1 MVPTTSR
8 ARHRGLRILVAAI
21 IGAVLLGTACSA
33 WLLRDPL
40 PRIMERRGAL
50 SNASADVGPA
60 EDGHINEVVRLEG
73 TSGLKVQ
80 LMLRRPVDTAAA
92 VRRRPVFMI
101 LGGYRTGDRAATL
114 IPNTHG
120 NVVAALAYPYE
131 GDLGMKGLAVVPAVP
146 ALRRA
151 ILDTPAA
158 IMLALDY
165 LLSRPDVD
173 PTRIELVGASFG
185 TPFATMAGALDQ
197 RVTRVWSLHGAAWPY
212 DQIELNLRRSI
223 GFAPVR
229 KLVAGL
235 ATLLASGPRF
245 EPADWAPRISPRP
258 FIMINARH
266 DERMPRE
273 AIDAL
278 WAAAKEPKELLWL
291 EGPHMQSNRR
301 EVLAALVETVL
312 TRAESR

>member
-1 MVPTTSR
+1 
-8 ARHRGLRILVAAI
+8 
-21 IGAVLLGTACSA
+21 
-33 WLLRDPL
+33 
-40 PRIMERRGAL
+40 MERHGTLAQV
-50 SNASADVGPA
+50 AIDSAPA
-60 EDGHINEVVRLEG
+60 QNGHVNEVVRLSS

-80 LMLRRPVDTAAA
+80 LMLRRPTDSAGAAP
-92 VRRRPVFMI
+92 RRRPVFVI

-114 IPNTHG
+114 IPDTHG
-120 NVVAALAYPYE
+120 NIVAALAYPYE
-131 GDLGMKGLAVVPAVP
+131 GDLGMKGLAVVPKVP

-158 IMLALDY
+158 IMLAFDH

-173 PTRIELVGASFG
+173 STRIELVGASFG
-185 TPFATMAGALDQ
+185 TPFATMAGALDP
-197 RVTRVWSLHGAAWPY
+197 RASRVWSLHGAAWPY

-223 GFAPVR
+223 GVGPAR
-229 KLVAGL
+229 KAVAGL

-278 WAAAKEPKELLWL
+278 WRAAKEPKELIWL
-291 EGPHMQSNRR
+291 DGPHMQSNRR
-301 EVLAALVETVL
+301 EVLAGLVEAVL